1 MQVPDKGGISVAGIP
16 IRFGQDVL
24 LRQDLAAIFLIRDN
38 MGKRPLFFS
47 WSDGGYPD
55 QTFSL
60 SPYLVSHGF
69 VRKLLPME
77 AVANDS
83 IVLTPGLG
91 YINLPRTKKLLWDTY
106 HWQSAA
112 RDRPRGWVDQPSGSI
127 LQLYSVVYNG
137 SARALAA
144 AGDSA
149 LAAKADSAARKVS
162 EELAQGAAN

>member
-1 MQVPDKGGISVAGIP
+1 
-16 IRFGQDVL
+16 
-24 LRQDLAAIFLIRDN
+24 
-38 MGKRPLFFS
+38 
-47 WSDGGYPD
+47 
-55 QTFSL
+55 
-60 SPYLVSHGF
+60 
-69 VRKLLPME
+69 
-77 AVANDS
+77 VANDS

-106 HWQSAA
+106 HWQSAG

-144 AGDSA
+144 ASDSA
-149 LAAKADSAARKVS
+149 LAVKADSVARKVS